1 MSVHENQLIEN
12 GRLIIAAR
20 RRVWDL
26 ERLGYRASDYEKSL
40 LRQARREYH
49 SLLKERDMLISKS
62 QIRLL

>member
-1 MSVHENQLIEN
+1 MSLHEDKLIEN
-12 GRLIIAAR
+12 GRLIVAAR

-40 LRQARREYH
+40 LRQARKDYH
-49 SLLKERDMLISKS
+49 ALLKERAALVSKA